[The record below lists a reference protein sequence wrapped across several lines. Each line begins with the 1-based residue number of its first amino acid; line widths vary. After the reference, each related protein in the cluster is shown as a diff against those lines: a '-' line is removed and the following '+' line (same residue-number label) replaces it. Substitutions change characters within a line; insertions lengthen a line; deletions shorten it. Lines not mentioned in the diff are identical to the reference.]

1 MQLKVQRTISKGVNY
16 GGLKKKDMFK
26 LPQWDTQQILLN

>member
-1 MQLKVQRTISKGVNY
+1 MQLKVQRTISKGVNH
-16 GGLKKKDMFK
+16 GGLKKAMFK